1 MQQRQLSGDQWFGG
15 GGRVN
20 LSLTRLNALAS
31 RGSDEKDVDSVR
43 TAGEVVALCHVE
55 EALCRRTT

>member
-1 MQQRQLSGDQWFGG
+1 MQQRQLSGDQWF

-43 TAGEVVALCHVE
+43 TAGEVIALCHVE
-55 EALCRRTT
+55 GALCRRTT